1 MWRIH
6 RFICIHFRTKSG
18 LFSLAHHPLQAVSMS
33 LASLDCILNG
43 WTCTMRVQRKFE
55 TRDCEIYVHS
65 FVWLSLV
72 ELFICYTFLCY
83 ALVCFCARTFNYR
96 FILLNIA
103 TQKATA
109 TFCTVSVFW
118 TLVSDQRYVSFWRI
132 AFDPREKS
140 FDFIIPPN
148 MNLNCPFLHAYCLS
162 WKSDDDDDD
171 DEDQWTMPP
180 SVSFIFQFSSQVD
193 HCTCDVHKTDEAF
206 PFRRKKSPEG
216 ISYVHSTYFLRP
228 LKYRQKESK
237 KKFLLLS
244 TWKFSV

>member
-65 FVWLSLV
+65 FVWLSLA

-132 AFDPREKS
+132 AFASIHVKNPLILLFLWIWIWIANFCMRTVYHEKATTTTTKTNGPCPRAFHLS
-140 FDFIIPPN
+140 F
-148 MNLNCPFLHAYCLS
+148 
-162 WKSDDDDDD
+162 
-171 DEDQWTMPP
+171 
-180 SVSFIFQFSSQVD
+180 SFPV
-193 HCTCDVHKTDEAF
+193 K
-206 PFRRKKSPEG
+206 
-216 ISYVHSTYFLRP
+216 
-228 LKYRQKESK
+228 
-237 KKFLLLS
+237 
-244 TWKFSV
+244 